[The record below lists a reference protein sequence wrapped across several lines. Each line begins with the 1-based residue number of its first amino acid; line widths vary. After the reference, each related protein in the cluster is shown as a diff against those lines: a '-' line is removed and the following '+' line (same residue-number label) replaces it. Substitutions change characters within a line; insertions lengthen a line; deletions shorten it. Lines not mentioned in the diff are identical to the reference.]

1 MQETIE
7 RVEDG
12 FDWMWKGSG
21 EKRNITANDGDDILK
36 EKNKR

>member
-12 FDWMWKGSG
+12 FDWKIREEGHRERFIW
-21 EKRNITANDGDDILK
+21 IY
-36 EKNKR
+36 